1 MNNQVEADGKK
12 RQPKYSE
19 GVSRRRAAREWAVQ
33 ILFRQD
39 MNPVKPDK
47 AIADFWTQEKAG
59 AGDKAFAEELVQG
72 VWAEKSAIDEWLSRC
87 SVNWTLDRMPAT
99 DRNVLRLGVYELLFR
114 KDIPASVSINEAVD
128 LARFFGASG
137 SGKFV
142 NGVLDRL
149 RKEIGR

>member
-1 MNNQVEADGKK
+1 MKEQTGEAAHT
-12 RQPKYSE
+12 RQPKFSE

-39 MNPVKPDK
+39 MNPVKPEK
-47 AIADFWTQEKAG
+47 AVADFWTQERAG
-59 AGDKAFAEELVQG
+59 AGDKAFAEELVCG
-72 VWAEKSAIDEWLSRC
+72 VWAEKSKIDEWISR
-87 SVNWTLDRMPAT
+87 SSANWTLDRMPAT
-99 DRNVLRLGVYELLFR
+99 DRNVLRLGVYELLCR

-142 NGVLDRL
+142 NGVLDRV
-149 RKEIGR
+149 RKELGR